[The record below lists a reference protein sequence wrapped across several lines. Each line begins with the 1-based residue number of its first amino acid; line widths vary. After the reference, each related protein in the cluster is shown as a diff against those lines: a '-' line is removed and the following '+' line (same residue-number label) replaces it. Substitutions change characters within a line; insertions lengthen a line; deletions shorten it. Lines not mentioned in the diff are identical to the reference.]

1 MNIALID
8 AVGVSRSAVLT
19 VAEAEGA
26 VTVGPWAFVGLAV
39 AIAVLIFLVLR
50 TKIHALLALVIAASI
65 AGLSAGMSPE
75 DTVGSISSGFGSTLA
90 TIGFVVGFGVMM
102 GAILEASG
110 AAEKLAITL
119 LRWLGKR
126 KEEWA
131 LAVAGYIVSI
141 PIFVDS
147 AFVILNPLVKA
158 LSRSAGRSV
167 LTLGIALAGGLVLTH
182 HAVPPTPGPLGAAG
196 IFDVNI
202 GEMIL
207 YGVILTIPAIFT
219 VTLYAK
225 YMGPK
230 IEKMIEVDTG
240 TKLSASEAVSEFN
253 SLAKE
258 REKELPS
265 LFMSMLPILLPI
277 VLIFANTGI
286 NAVATSAPGVLPE
299 WLVGVASFVGNPVIA
314 VGIGVIAAIYGL
326 TIGQKR
332 QTTLATMEKG
342 IDQAGIILLVT
353 GAGGALG
360 QVLRDSG
367 VGDALGEFVSQL
379 PLPAILI
386 PFVIASAVRLV
397 QGSGTVSIITSA
409 SLSAPILAT
418 MPDVNLALAAQAA
431 CLGAM
436 VFSYFN
442 DSLFWVVNRML
453 GVKEVKHQL
462 LTWSVPTTIAW
473 ATCLVSLLVADIFV

>member
-1 MNIALID
+1 
-8 AVGVSRSAVLT
+8 
-19 VAEAEGA
+19 
-26 VTVGPWAFVGLAV
+26 
-39 AIAVLIFLVLR
+39 
-50 TKIHALLALVIAASI
+50 
-65 AGLSAGMSPE
+65 
-75 DTVGSISSGFGSTLA
+75 
-90 TIGFVVGFGVMM
+90 
-102 GAILEASG
+102 
-110 AAEKLAITL
+110 
-119 LRWLGKR
+119 
-126 KEEWA
+126 
-131 LAVAGYIVSI
+131 
-141 PIFVDS
+141 
-147 AFVILNPLVKA
+147 
-158 LSRSAGRSV
+158 
-167 LTLGIALAGGLVLTH
+167 
-182 HAVPPTPGPLGAAG
+182 
-196 IFDVNI
+196 
-202 GEMIL
+202 
-207 YGVILTIPAIFT
+207 

-240 TKLSASEAVSEFN
+240 SKLSAAEAVSEFN
-253 SLAKE
+253 NLADE

-299 WLVGVASFVGNPVIA
+299 WLVGTASFVGNPVIA
-314 VGIGVIAAIYGL
+314 VGLGVIAAIYGL
-326 TIGQKR
+326 TVGQQR

-473 ATCLVSLLVADIFV
+473 ATCLVALLVADIFV